1 MINRGCSRSVVS
13 RLGSRLTSHMVFGV
27 LVRHITTSVSM
38 PRTASTTRPAATA
51 TVTTPAW
58 QPANITLI
66 ARYKY
71 LQLADRVTLGSDVIV
86 NHMAACACPPGYS
99 GDPPQTVIVTS
110 EQFL

>member
-1 MINRGCSRSVVS
+1 MPLLYYMINRGCSRSVVS
-13 RLGSRLTSHMVFGV
+13 RLASRLTSHMVFGV

-58 QPANITLI
+58 QPADITLI

-71 LQLADRVTLGSDVIV
+71 LQLA
-86 NHMAACACPPGYS
+86 
-99 GDPPQTVIVTS
+99 
-110 EQFL
+110 E